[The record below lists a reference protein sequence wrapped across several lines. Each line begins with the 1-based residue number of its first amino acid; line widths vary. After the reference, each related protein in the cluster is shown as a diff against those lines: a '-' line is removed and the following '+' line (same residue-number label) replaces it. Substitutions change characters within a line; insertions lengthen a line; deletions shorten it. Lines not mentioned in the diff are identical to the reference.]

1 MRVAQAPL
9 LGPGITR
16 ATIILFRRLRR
27 LRGTPTPEGTL
38 SYTYFPTGKVE
49 TIQSSNAHGV
59 SAAYTW
65 DDQNRL
71 QTVVD
76 NNLPGNNLTT
86 YSYDNAS
93 NVATV
98 KIPNG
103 LTSTFTYDALNRLTE
118 LSTPPV
124 ADYKYT
130 LGLTGIRTSA
140 TEQSGRTLQWS
151 YDNIYRGPH
160 GQVFVRG
167 VVYRLTGETIAGDPA
182 NNGADN
188 GSTAYTLDPV
198 GNRILAASTLSG
210 IDPIAGSYN
219 PNDQLSSESYDAN
232 GNVVATG
239 GMSYTYD
246 SENHMLT
253 ASGTGKSISMVYD
266 AFGNR
271 VAKTV
276 NGVTT
281 HYLVEDDVNPTGY
294 PQVVEE
300 LVGPIGS
307 GVVTRQYTYGLQR
320 ISENLSPAL
329 TGNNTWT
336 PSFYVYDGGGSVR
349 QLTNSAGV
357 ATDQYEYDAYGDSF
371 TKVGTTPNNYLYRGE
386 QYDPDLS
393 LYYLRARYYNPATGR
408 FVSRDPLDGDATD
421 PKTLHKYLYASGDPI
436 DRLDP
441 AGRASI
447 LETGS
452 IDAIIGTAPVPALT
466 ALVGSGASQA
476 LAIIQLYSGLAYLTA
491 QDIMAEIA
499 ATAWTAGI
507 EKHFVCAAVALG
519 VAAFIEETKIPFVVK
534 FGVVTTFDRVCVE
547 YYIPPPFPY

>member
-1 MRVAQAPL
+1 MGHLCLDFQTSGTTYDSLDRL
-9 LGPGITR
+9 
-16 ATIILFRRLRR
+16 ATKA
-27 LRGTPTPEGTL
+27 TPEGTL

-49 TIQSSNAHGV
+49 TITSSNPHGV

>member
-1 MRVAQAPL
+1 
-9 LGPGITR
+9 
-16 ATIILFRRLRR
+16 
-27 LRGTPTPEGTL
+27 
-38 SYTYFPTGKVE
+38 
-49 TIQSSNAHGV
+49 
-59 SAAYTW
+59 
-65 DDQNRL
+65 
-71 QTVVD
+71 VVD
-76 NNLPGNNLTT
+76 NNLPGQNTTT
-86 YSYDNAS
+86 YTYDNAS

-130 LGLTGIRTSA
+130 LGLTGNRTSA
-140 TEQSGRTLQWS
+140 TELSGRALQWS
-151 YDNIYRGPH
+151 YDNI
-160 GQVFVRG
+160 
-167 VVYRLTGETIAGDPA
+167 YRLTGETIAGDPA
-182 NNGADN
+182 NNGGDN
-188 GSTAYTLDPV
+188 GSATYTLDPV
-198 GNRILAASTLSG
+198 GNRTSAASTLSG

-219 PNDQLSSESYDAN
+219 PNDQLSSETYDAN
-232 GNVVATG
+232 GNVTNTG

-253 ASGTGKSISMVYD
+253 ASGNGKSISMIYD

-281 HYLVEDDVNPTGY
+281 QYLVEDDVNPTGY

>member
-1 MRVAQAPL
+1 MGALQVRIFE
-9 LGPGITR
+9 PGITR
-16 ATIILFRRLRR
+16 TSITFFRRLRR

-38 SYTYFPTGKVE
+38 SYTYYPTGKVE

-76 NNLPGNNLTT
+76 NNLLGQNTTT
-86 YSYDNAS
+86 YTYDNAS

-130 LGLTGIRTSA
+130 LGLTGNRTSA
-140 TEQSGRTLQWS
+140 TELSGRALQWS
-151 YDNIYRGPH
+151 YDNI
-160 GQVFVRG
+160 
-167 VVYRLTGETIAGDPA
+167 YRLTGETIAGDPA
-182 NNGADN
+182 NNGGDN
-188 GSTAYTLDPV
+188 GSATYTLDPV
-198 GNRILAASTLSG
+198 GNRTSATSTLSG
-210 IDPIAGSYN
+210 IDPITGSYN

-232 GNVVATG
+232 GNVLFTG
-239 GMSYTYD
+239 GISYTYD

-253 ASGTGKSISMVYD
+253 ASGNGKVVTMVYD

-281 HYLVEDDVNPTGY
+281 QYLVEDEVNPTGY
-294 PQVVEE
+294 PQVVDE

-349 QLTNSAGV
+349 NLTNTAGV
-357 ATDQYEYDAYGDSF
+357 ITDEYEYDAYGNSF

-386 QYDPDLS
+386 QFDSDLD
-393 LYYLRARYYNPATGR
+393 LYYLRARYYNLATGR
-408 FVSRDPLDGDATD
+408 FLSRDPEDGKTLDPA
-421 PKTLHKYLYASGDPI
+421 TLHKYLYANGDPVNGI
-436 DRLDP
+436 DPRGREDLVEYSDLNRMSAATQWVLRKAACSIVTLLVK
-441 AGRASI
+441 AG
-447 LETGS
+447 LELEFGITGWPGW
-452 IDAIIGTAPVPALT
+452 AGGFVPGWVCSAL
-466 ALVGSGASQA
+466 LGGGPGLGSGQ
-476 LAIIQLYSGLAYLTA
+476 
-491 QDIMAEIA
+491 
-499 ATAWTAGI
+499 
-507 EKHFVCAAVALG
+507 
-519 VAAFIEETKIPFVVK
+519 
-534 FGVVTTFDRVCVE
+534 
-547 YYIPPPFPY
+547 